1 MPTAAGRPG
10 DDIMAGE
17 PGAEVGPGAVAGVAP
32 GAAISTGNWPARN
45 SKAAKSSAPAS
56 GGLAVAR
63 TEGEAVSDGRKAVG
77 SMAIRPAALHRC
89 EARASVVAPPGGS
102 LRRMPGKACRPA
114 GRTGRAGPPRRWHA
128 ACDAR
133 PTKAEPRRARGG
145 RPLDDGG
152 PTMSLFGSLT
162 AAISGLTSQSRSL
175 GNISD
180 NIANSQTV
188 GYKRV
193 DTNFISYITSSSQT
207 NNLPGATIAAP
218 AYTNTVQGTIEQS
231 ENPLAMAIG
240 GQGFFSVAQAKGSVN
255 GQPVFDE
262 RQFFSRAGD
271 FSRDADGYLTNGS
284 GYYLKGWP
292 VGAGGNP
299 DRTTIE
305 PIRVNQQVFNPIA
318 TKQIE
323 LAANLPATLPTG
335 AVGTQ
340 AQLYDTLGRLHTV
353 DLSFSPGLAANSW
366 TLEVT
371 VPDDIA
377 PTTRTVELNFGATSS
392 PPVADGTIGSFG
404 AASAMTVPAT
414 FAEGDPAVV
423 SFSVDFGQGPQ
434 NVSLSLGQF
443 GRAVGLTQY
452 EGSEFA
458 LRNLTQDGVP
468 LGAFSSLSMRTN
480 GDVAVNYDNG
490 QSRVIARVPLVA
502 FNDPDK
508 LQRLDGQAFM
518 RTPDSGEARVTDAA
532 SNGVGKIVV
541 GSIERSN
548 VDIASEFSKLIVAQ
562 RAYTANTK
570 VVSATDELL
579 QDTIN
584 MRR

>member
-1 MPTAAGRPG
+1 
-10 DDIMAGE
+10 
-17 PGAEVGPGAVAGVAP
+17 
-32 GAAISTGNWPARN
+32 
-45 SKAAKSSAPAS
+45 
-56 GGLAVAR
+56 
-63 TEGEAVSDGRKAVG
+63 
-77 SMAIRPAALHRC
+77 
-89 EARASVVAPPGGS
+89 
-102 LRRMPGKACRPA
+102 
-114 GRTGRAGPPRRWHA
+114 
-128 ACDAR
+128 
-133 PTKAEPRRARGG
+133 
-145 RPLDDGG
+145 
-152 PTMSLFGSLT
+152 MSLFGSLT

-207 NNLPGATIAAP
+207 NNLPGATIAMP
-218 AYTNTVQGTIEQS
+218 SYTNTIQGTIEQS
-231 ENPLAMAIG
+231 EDPLAMAIG
-240 GQGFFSVAQAKGSVN
+240 GQGFFSVAQAKGTVN
-255 GQPVFDE
+255 GQPIFDE

-271 FSRDADGYLTNGS
+271 FTRDSDGYLTNSS

-292 VGAGGNP
+292 VDASGNP
-299 DRTTIE
+299 DRTSIE

-318 TKQIE
+318 TKQIDFS
-323 LAANLPATLPTG
+323 ANLPANIPATPIT
-335 AVGTQ
+335 TQ
-340 AQLYDTLGRLHTV
+340 AQLYDTLGKLHTV
-353 DLSFSPGLAANSW
+353 NLTFTPSLTNNWSLRVD
-366 TLEVT
+366 
-371 VPDDIA
+371 VPDDINGVTRGTVDLQFGNSATPAA
-377 PTTRTVELNFGATSS
+377 P
-392 PPVADGTIGSFG
+392 DGTIGGITSTDPTITLPTTN
-404 AASAMTVPAT
+404 AP
-414 FAEGDPAVV
+414 GDPAAF
-423 SFSVDFGQGPQ
+423 SFSADFGQGPQ
-434 NVSLSLGQF
+434 TVSLSLGQF
-443 GRAVGLTQY
+443 GKALGLTQY
-452 EGSEFA
+452 SAEFSV
-458 LRNLTQDGVP
+458 RNLTQDGVP

-518 RTPDSGEARVTDAA
+518 RTPESGEARVTDAA
-532 SNGVGKIVV
+532 SNGVGKLVV

-570 VVSATDELL
+570 VVTATDELL

>member
-1 MPTAAGRPG
+1 
-10 DDIMAGE
+10 
-17 PGAEVGPGAVAGVAP
+17 
-32 GAAISTGNWPARN
+32 
-45 SKAAKSSAPAS
+45 
-56 GGLAVAR
+56 
-63 TEGEAVSDGRKAVG
+63 
-77 SMAIRPAALHRC
+77 
-89 EARASVVAPPGGS
+89 
-102 LRRMPGKACRPA
+102 
-114 GRTGRAGPPRRWHA
+114 
-128 ACDAR
+128 
-133 PTKAEPRRARGG
+133 
-145 RPLDDGG
+145 
-152 PTMSLFGSLT
+152 MSLFGSLT

-207 NNLPGATIAAP
+207 NNLPGATIATP
-218 AYTNTVQGTIEQS
+218 SYTNTVQGTIEQS
-231 ENPLAMAIG
+231 EDPLAMAIG
-240 GQGFFSVAQAKGSVN
+240 GQGFFSVAQAKGTVN

-271 FSRDADGYLTNGS
+271 FTRDSDGYLTNSS

-292 VGAGGNP
+292 VDGTGNP
-299 DRTTIE
+299 DRTSIA

-318 TKQIE
+318 TKQIDFS
-323 LAANLPATLPTG
+323 ANLPANIPATPIT
-335 AVGTQ
+335 TQ
-340 AQLYDTLGRLHTV
+340 AQLYDTLGKLHTV
-353 DLSFSPGLAANSW
+353 NLTFTPSLTNNWSLQVD
-366 TLEVT
+366 
-371 VPDDIA
+371 VPDDINA
-377 PTTRTVELNFGATSS
+377 ATRGKVDLNFGNSAS
-392 PPVADGTIGSFG
+392 PAAPDGTIGAIS
-404 AASAMTVPAT
+404 TTDPTITLPAT
-414 FAEGDPAVV
+414 NGPGDPAAF
-423 SFSVDFGQGPQ
+423 SFTADFGQGTQ
-434 NVSLSLGQF
+434 TVSLSLGQF
-443 GRAVGLTQY
+443 GKALGLTQY
-452 EGSEFA
+452 ASEFSV
-458 LRNLTQDGVP
+458 RNLTQDGVP

-518 RTPDSGEARVTDAA
+518 RTPESGEARVTDAA
-532 SNGVGKIVV
+532 SNGVGKLVV

-570 VVSATDELL
+570 VVTATDELL

>member
-1 MPTAAGRPG
+1 
-10 DDIMAGE
+10 
-17 PGAEVGPGAVAGVAP
+17 
-32 GAAISTGNWPARN
+32 
-45 SKAAKSSAPAS
+45 
-56 GGLAVAR
+56 
-63 TEGEAVSDGRKAVG
+63 
-77 SMAIRPAALHRC
+77 
-89 EARASVVAPPGGS
+89 
-102 LRRMPGKACRPA
+102 
-114 GRTGRAGPPRRWHA
+114 
-128 ACDAR
+128 
-133 PTKAEPRRARGG
+133 
-145 RPLDDGG
+145 
-152 PTMSLFGSLT
+152 MSLFGSLT

-207 NNLPGATIAAP
+207 NNLPGATIAMP
-218 AYTNTVQGTIEQS
+218 SYTNTVQGTIEQS

-240 GQGFFSVAQAKGSVN
+240 GQGFFSVAQAKGTVN

-271 FSRDADGYLTNGS
+271 FARDSDGYLTNGS

-292 VGAGGNP
+292 VDAGGNP

-318 TKQIE
+318 TKQID
-323 LAANLPATLPTG
+323 LAANLPATMPTS
-335 AVGTQ
+335 AVTTQ

-353 DLSFSPGLAANSW
+353 NLMFSPGTSTNHW
-366 TLEVT
+366 TLEVV
-371 VPDDIA
+371 VPDDTV
-377 PTTRTVELNFGATSS
+377 PTTRTVELNFGAGAS
-392 PPVADGTIGSFG
+392 PAVADGTIGTFG
-404 AASAMTVPAT
+404 AVSAMSVPPTNAV
-414 FAEGDPAVV
+414 GDPAAV

-434 NVSLSLGQF
+434 EVSLSLGQF
-443 GRAVGLTQY
+443 GKAVGLTQY
-452 EGSEFA
+452 AGSEFA

-502 FNDPDK
+502 FNDPDR

-518 RTPDSGEARVTDAA
+518 RTPESGEARVTDAA
-532 SNGVGKIVV
+532 SNGVGKLVI

>member
-1 MPTAAGRPG
+1 
-10 DDIMAGE
+10 
-17 PGAEVGPGAVAGVAP
+17 
-32 GAAISTGNWPARN
+32 
-45 SKAAKSSAPAS
+45 
-56 GGLAVAR
+56 
-63 TEGEAVSDGRKAVG
+63 
-77 SMAIRPAALHRC
+77 
-89 EARASVVAPPGGS
+89 
-102 LRRMPGKACRPA
+102 
-114 GRTGRAGPPRRWHA
+114 
-128 ACDAR
+128 
-133 PTKAEPRRARGG
+133 
-145 RPLDDGG
+145 
-152 PTMSLFGSLT
+152 MSLFGSLT

-207 NNLPGATIAAP
+207 NNQPGSTIATP
-218 AYTNTVQGTIEQS
+218 SYTNTVQGTIEQS
-231 ENPLAMAIG
+231 EDPLAMAIG
-240 GQGFFSVAQAKGSVN
+240 GQGFFSVAQAKGTVD

-271 FSRDADGYLTNGS
+271 FTRDSDGYLTNSS

-292 VGAGGNP
+292 VDASGNP
-299 DRTTIE
+299 DRTSIA

-318 TKQIE
+318 TRQIDF
-323 LAANLPATLPTG
+323 AANLPANIPAAPIT
-335 AVGTQ
+335 TQ
-340 AQLYDTLGRLHTV
+340 AQLYDTLGKLHTV
-353 DLSFSPGLAANSW
+353 NLIFTPLLTNNW
-366 TLEVT
+366 TLQVD
-371 VPDDIA
+371 VPDDINGA
-377 PTTRTVELNFGATSS
+377 TRGTVSLNFGNSAS
-392 PPVADGTIGSFG
+392 PAAPDGTIGGITSTDPSITLPPTN
-404 AASAMTVPAT
+404 AP
-414 FAEGDPAVV
+414 GDPAAF
-423 SFSVDFGQGPQ
+423 SFSSDFGQGAQ
-434 NVSLSLGQF
+434 TVSLSLGQF
-443 GRAVGLTQY
+443 GKALGLTQY
-452 EGSEFA
+452 SSDFSV
-458 LRNLTQDGVP
+458 RNLTQDGVP

-518 RTPDSGEARVTDAA
+518 RTPESGEARVTDAA
-532 SNGVGKIVV
+532 SNGVGKLVI

-570 VVSATDELL
+570 VVTATDELL

>member
-1 MPTAAGRPG
+1 
-10 DDIMAGE
+10 
-17 PGAEVGPGAVAGVAP
+17 
-32 GAAISTGNWPARN
+32 
-45 SKAAKSSAPAS
+45 
-56 GGLAVAR
+56 
-63 TEGEAVSDGRKAVG
+63 
-77 SMAIRPAALHRC
+77 
-89 EARASVVAPPGGS
+89 
-102 LRRMPGKACRPA
+102 
-114 GRTGRAGPPRRWHA
+114 
-128 ACDAR
+128 
-133 PTKAEPRRARGG
+133 
-145 RPLDDGG
+145 
-152 PTMSLFGSLT
+152 MSLFGSLT

-207 NNLPGATIAAP
+207 NNLPGATIAMP
-218 AYTNTVQGTIEQS
+218 SYTNTVQGTIEQS
-231 ENPLAMAIG
+231 ENPLAMAVG
-240 GQGFFSVAQAKGSVN
+240 GQGFFSVAQAKGTVN

-262 RQFFSRAGD
+262 RQFFTRAGD
-271 FSRDADGYLTNGS
+271 FTRDSDGYLTNSS

-292 VGAGGNP
+292 VDASGNP
-299 DRTTIE
+299 DRTSIE

-318 TKQIE
+318 TRQIDF
-323 LAANLPATLPTG
+323 AANLPAKIPTTPIT
-335 AVGTQ
+335 TQ

-353 DLSFSPGLAANSW
+353 NLTFTPSLTNNWSLRVD
-366 TLEVT
+366 
-371 VPDDIA
+371 VPDD
-377 PTTRTVELNFGATSS
+377 VNGATRALVDLQFGNSAS
-392 PPVADGTIGSFG
+392 PVAPDGTIGGITS
-404 AASAMTVPAT
+404 SDPTVTLPAT
-414 FAEGDPAVV
+414 NASGDPAA
-423 SFSVDFGQGPQ
+423 FDFTADFGEGPQ
-434 NVSLSLGQF
+434 TVSLSLGQF
-443 GRAVGLTQY
+443 GKALGLTQY
-452 EGSEFA
+452 DAEFSV
-458 LRNLTQDGVP
+458 RNLTQDGVP

-502 FNDPDK
+502 FNDPDQ

-518 RTPDSGEARVTDAA
+518 RTPESGEARVTDAA
-532 SNGVGKIVV
+532 SNGVGKLVV